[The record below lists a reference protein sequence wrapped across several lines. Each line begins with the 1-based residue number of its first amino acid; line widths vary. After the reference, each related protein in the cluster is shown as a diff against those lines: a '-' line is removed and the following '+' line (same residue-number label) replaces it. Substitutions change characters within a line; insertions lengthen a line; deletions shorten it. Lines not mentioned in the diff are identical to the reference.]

1 MKINA
6 KSMPNHEN
14 QNRNLLQLK
23 ENRHQIYAK
32 TNPSDIIE
40 NPCQIHE
47 IDDRSIGA
55 IANPRHRCHIHA
67 QIIEIDATSMPNH

>member
-1 MKINA
+1 MKTDA

-14 QNRNLLQLK
+14 QNRNLFQLK

-32 TNPSDIIE
+32 TIPSNINE

-55 IANPRHRCHIHA
+55 IAKPRHRYQIHA
-67 QIIEIDATSMPNH
+67 RIIEFDSTYMPNH